1 MTVYIDMISDEI
13 YIERYNKHY
22 TCHKIG
28 QRHKKKD
35 LYEIDDQRQLDYLLY
50 DLLYN
55 DRE

>member
-1 MTVYIDMISDEI
+1 MISDEV